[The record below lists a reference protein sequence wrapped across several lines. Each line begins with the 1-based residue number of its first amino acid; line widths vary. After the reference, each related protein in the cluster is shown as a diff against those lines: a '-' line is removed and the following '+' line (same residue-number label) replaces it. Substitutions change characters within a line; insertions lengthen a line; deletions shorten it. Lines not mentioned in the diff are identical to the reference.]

1 MQERRDGHVHRN
13 RDRWSDPADRP
24 PGASVLTA
32 VDQARYD
39 ELIRKRDTVG
49 LTREEADELGRLLAE
64 REGRLYSNADK
75 EQAPDQGTSVRR
87 DDRSFPGPKSEAG
100 P

>member
-1 MQERRDGHVHRN
+1 M
-13 RDRWSDPADRP
+13 
-24 PGASVLTA
+24 
-32 VDQARYD
+32 DQARYD

-49 LTREEADELGRLLAE
+49 LTREEADELGRFIAE
-64 REGRLYSNADK
+64 REGESYSNADE
-75 EQAPDQGTSVRR
+75 EQTPDQGPNVRR